1 MDGLLKTLGFKAK
14 TNTNTGSR
22 QQVSPV
28 RFIKSTKES
37 DGTDSGWLRVRLDNS
52 KSASLC
58 ERTKIQITNSKEG
71 RTYFRIM
78 DGSFK
83 GKLASLT
90 DGNAKLYL
98 SGEKPTISSSGAVIE
113 VIYSGK
119 ERTIYSVIRK
129 DIRQIP
135 ARLSFTGNTATVSLT
150 TIGADSL
157 NPLPEGTYNIL
168 VPDVPHDKEY
178 TEQYKPAYPALKC
191 HQVWFPIEYQTN
203 NRYVHVGAI
212 SEGCVTVL
220 DLKLWNQIYDY
231 LISHRRTDLRYVG
244 KLIIRKI

>member
-1 MDGLLKTLGFKAK
+1 MDGLLKILGIKAK
-14 TNTNTGSR
+14 TNNNTGSR
-22 QQVSPV
+22 QQISPI
-28 RFIKSTKES
+28 RFVKSTKDG

-52 KSASLC
+52 KSAFLC

-71 RTYFRIM
+71 RTYFKIM

-83 GKLASLT
+83 GQLASLT

-113 VIYSGK
+113 VIYSGEK
-119 ERTIYSVIRK
+119 REIYSEIRGN
-129 DIRQIP
+129 IEQTP
-135 ARLSFTGNTATVSLT
+135 ARLGFMGNTATISLT

-157 NPLPEGTYNIL
+157 NPLPKGTYKIL
-168 VPDVPHDKEY
+168 VPDVPHDKDY

-191 HQVWFPIEYQTN
+191 HQVWLPIEYQTN

-220 DLKLWNQIYDY
+220 DLKSWNQIYDY
-231 LISHRRTDLRYVG
+231 LISHRQTDPRYVG

>member
-1 MDGLLKTLGFKAK
+1 MILFNRCLRFGRVT
-14 TNTNTGSR
+14 
-22 QQVSPV
+22 VSPV

-71 RTYFRIM
+71 RTYFKVM

-98 SGEKPTISSSGAVIE
+98 SGEKPIISSSGAVIE
-113 VIYSGK
+113 VIYSGEK
-119 ERTIYSVIRK
+119 RIISSAIRGNVE
-129 DIRQIP
+129 QTP
-135 ARLSFTGNTATVSLT
+135 ARLSFMGSTATVSLT

-168 VPDVPHDKEY
+168 LPDVPHNKDY

-220 DLKLWNQIYDY
+220 DLKSWNKIYDY
-231 LISHRRTDLRYVG
+231 LISHRQTDLRYVG

>member
-1 MDGLLKTLGFKAK
+1 MDGLLKTLGIKAK
-14 TNTNTGSR
+14 TNTDTGSR
-22 QQVSPV
+22 QQVNPV
-28 RFIKSTKES
+28 RFIKSTKDG
-37 DGTDSGWLRVRLDNS
+37 DGTDSGWLRVSLDTS

-83 GKLASLT
+83 GQLASLT

-98 SGEKPTISSSGAVIE
+98 SGEKPTISSSGALVE
-113 VIYSGK
+113 VTYSGEKREIYSAIRGK
-119 ERTIYSVIRK
+119 VV
-129 DIRQIP
+129 QIP
-135 ARLSFTGNTATVSLT
+135 ARLSFMGNTATVSLT
-150 TIGADSL
+150 TVLAKSL
-157 NPLPEGTYNIL
+157 NPLPDGTYNIL
-168 VPDVPHDKEY
+168 VPDVPHDKDY

-220 DLKLWNQIYDY
+220 DLNLWNQIYDY
-231 LISHRRTDLRYVG
+231 LISHRQADPRYVG